1 MNFRINCD
9 ELLNKLNII
18 QKALPS
24 KTSMPV
30 LMGIKID
37 VLKDCMYLTTCN
49 GDITIQSKISNENI
63 EINETGRCLV
73 QGKFLIDIIRKI
85 NSKKVEMFVYENKLL
100 IIKSE
105 RSEFKLNIMT
115 YEDYPDIKFV
125 NEKNKSLE
133 PIDLESF
140 SFRTSVK
147 EILFA
152 TAVNEKRPILTG
164 VLFENKDNNL
174 VMIATD
180 SYRLSKKEIKLSNI
194 NDFKMVI
201 PSKSLKELLNIL
213 EDYEGNVKC
222 YIDNN
227 KVLFEI
233 KETYFETRLLEG
245 NYPDTS
251 RIVPSDFSLVTKFNR
266 DEIMQAIDRV
276 SLLSPQDKERN
287 YSIVKFS
294 VTNNRTIEISSS
306 NQEIGDAIEEIIPID
321 NIEGPVLKIGFN
333 SKYLTDAV
341 RSLPSSDVSIKFTGE
356 IKPFVVCSDEY
367 PNLLHVILPV
377 KLN

>member
-1 MNFRINCD
+1 MNFKINCD

-37 VLKDCMYLTTCN
+37 VYKDYMNLTTCN
-49 GDITIQSKISNENI
+49 GDITIQSKISGEAL
-63 EINETGRCLV
+63 EVNETGRCLV

-105 RSEFKLNIMT
+105 RSEFKLNVMT

-133 PIDLESF
+133 PIEIESYP
-140 SFRTSVK
+140 FRTSVK
-147 EILFA
+147 EIVFA
-152 TAVNEKRPILTG
+152 TALNEKRPILTG
-164 VLFENKDNNL
+164 VLFKYENNKL
-174 VMIATD
+174 TYTATD
-180 SYRLSKKEIKLSNI
+180 GYRLSKKETDFNAAS
-194 NDFKMVI
+194 DFKMVI
-201 PSKSLKELLNIL
+201 PAKSLKELLNIL
-213 EDYEGNVKC
+213 EDFEGNIKC

-233 KETYFETRLLEG
+233 GSTYFETRLLEG

-251 RIVPSDFSLVTKFNR
+251 RIIPSDFGLFIKFNR
-266 DEIMQAIDRV
+266 DELMQAIDRV

-287 YSIVKFS
+287 YSIVKLS

-306 NQEIGDAIEEIIPID
+306 NQEIGDATEEIIPID

-333 SKYLTDAV
+333 SKYLTDAI
-341 RSLPSSDVSIKFTGE
+341 RSLPSSDVTIKFTGE
-356 IKPFVVCSDEY
+356 IKPFVVCSNEY
-367 PNLLHVILPV
+367 PDLLHVILPV

>member
-1 MNFRINCD
+1 MKFTINKN
-9 ELLNKLNII
+9 LLIENLQIV
-18 QKALPS
+18 QKAMAVRSNMPALTGIYTKVTDS
-24 KTSMPV
+24 KITLVTSNID
-30 LMGIKID
+30 LAIKVEIENKDFKIEDAGECLIPGKLFVD
-37 VLKDCMYLTTCN
+37 VVRKFN
-49 GDITIQSKISNENI
+49 GDDVSLE
-63 EINETGRCLV
+63 LV
-73 QGKFLIDIIRKI
+73 QDNVLRIVSGYSDVTMNLLEVQDYPTQSFELNNKPIVVNGRELKEIIRQ
-85 NSKKVEMFVYENKLL
+85 
-100 IIKSE
+100 
-105 RSEFKLNIMT
+105 T
-115 YEDYPDIKFV
+115 
-125 NEKNKSLE
+125 
-133 PIDLESF
+133 
-140 SFRTSVK
+140 T
-147 EILFA
+147 FA
-152 TAVNEKRPILTG
+152 TATLENKPILTG
-164 VLFENKDNNL
+164 VNFRIYGNKL
-174 VMIATD
+174 LAVSTD
-180 SYRLSKKEIKLSNI
+180 SFRLSRRISILDDDYPETNI
-194 NDFKMVI
+194 II
-201 PSKSLKELLNIL
+201 PAKSLNELSKTIVSDEDDVEIYL
-213 EDYEGNVKC
+213 EKG
-222 YIDNN
+222 
-227 KVLFEI
+227 KVLFCFDNI
-233 KETYFETRLLEG
+233 VFQSRLLEG

-251 RIVPSDFSLVTKFNR
+251 RIVPSEFSLITKFNR